1 MENTKIK
8 SYDEIFTQSIIK
20 LGRLTL
26 LVAVP
31 LSILPAIY
39 IWLRYKAIPPIGTI
53 FTSWFMIA
61 SIYGVEY
68 FMTPISYFPILGMS
82 GTYMSFLSGNIAN
95 VRVPCAIV
103 AQDVVGVK
111 AGTEE
116 GELVAT
122 LGIAGSIIT
131 NLIVTTIAAFAGQGI
146 LRILPDNVIV
156 AFDYVLPAI
165 FGALFSLFAVQ
176 YPVYG
181 GFAISLAAILVLV
194 VKVLPTW
201 LVVPICSFGTI
212 AFAIYMSKKK
222 KKNAEVK

>member
-1 MENTKIK
+1 MEDSKLL
-8 SYDEIFTQSIIK
+8 SYDEIFTKDIIR

-26 LVAVP
+26 LIAVP
-31 LSILPAIY
+31 LSIFPAIY
-39 IWLRYKAIPPIGTI
+39 LWIRYNAIPPIGTI
-53 FTSWFMIA
+53 FTAWFMIV

-103 AQDVVGVK
+103 AQDVVGVE

-122 LGIAGSIIT
+122 LGISGSIIT
-131 NLIVTTIAAFAGQGI
+131 NLIVTSIAAFAGQGI
-146 LRILPDNVIV
+146 LNILPDNVIV

-176 YPVYG
+176 YPKYG
-181 GFAISLAAILVLV
+181 AFAISLAAILVLV

-212 AFAIYMSKKK
+212 AFAIYSSKKK
-222 KKNAEVK
+222 QRQ